1 MTPCPRTWFSTEFHT
16 GKGLLRARLNDLLA
30 APRRRGTLPLVL
42 ALVLTLAAGSLA
54 ACTTRPLPAETAPE
68 PVQAEPAEGGA
79 VTVSFPLS
87 GLEPYV
93 PLSAWTP
100 DTVPAEAMGEVL
112 AEAELLSGQQV
123 VCYRELDSD
132 TTKYWAV
139 RQGDELLRFAVEDSA
154 YADGYGVEDFSSL
167 LGQNGFVIEAPRGAA
182 YTARDYYVFDEEGV
196 PQLLADCAQPTYAP
210 DLDGDGFPDP
220 LWLYHGG
227 REAYCYLVWED
238 AVYQV
243 DLLDCVQ
250 KALPDWRSP
259 DGWESPTFSTQG
271 LFYDEATG
279 LAFLGVADGV
289 TRFGYLRFYPGR
301 VEVTALPAET
311 QPDWQVENQENRAGF
326 LTVGEQTWVLTEDGD
341 GIHLAEVLYGLSETT
356 LQPFTDILGTDG
368 YTLDYVQGPAGDYR
382 SYYGADGTPLALS
395 FGWDRADTAVDLDGD
410 GVRELVCGVTYM
422 ADGVPAVLVY
432 RLVDGEIR
440 QAEASALPDDIYQNG
455 LPADGPAWTTYD
467 PETNTIT
474 TSLQFPGEEER
485 QSWSAELALEDLDF
499 YPYQYQYLP

>member
-16 GKGLLRARLNDLLA
+16 GKWLLRTRLNDLLA
-30 APRRRGTLPLVL
+30 APRRRGAAPLVL
-42 ALVLTLAAGSLA
+42 ALFLTLAAGSLA
-54 ACTTRPLPAETAPE
+54 ACTQEPLSGETTPE
-68 PVQAEPAEGGA
+68 PVQTETAEDGV
-79 VTVSFPLS
+79 VTVSYALS
-87 GLEPYV
+87 DLEPYV

-227 REAYCYLVWED
+227 REAYCYLVWEG
-238 AVYQV
+238 ALYRV
-243 DLLDCVQ
+243 DLLDCVR
-250 KALPDWRSP
+250 KALPDWRGP

-311 QPDWQVENQENRAGF
+311 QPDWHVENQESRAGF
-326 LTVGEQTWVLTEDGD
+326 LTVGEQTWVLTEDED
-341 GIHLAEVLYGLSETT
+341 GIHLAEVLYNLSEAT
-356 LQPFTDILGTDG
+356 LQPFTGILGTDG
-368 YTLDYVQGPAGDYR
+368 YALDYGHGPAGDYR
-382 SYYGADGTPLALS
+382 SYYGADGAPLVLS
-395 FGWDRADTAVDLDGD
+395 FGWDRSDTLVDLDGD

-432 RLVDGEIR
+432 RLSEGEIL
-440 QAEASALPDDIYQNG
+440 QAEASAVPEKVYQSG
-455 LPADGPAWTTYD
+455 PPAVGPAQSHYD
-467 PETNTIT
+467 PESNTVT
-474 TSLQFPGEEER
+474 TSLRFQGEEAQ
-485 QSWSAELALEDLDF
+485 QSWTVPLELEGLEF

>member
-1 MTPCPRTWFSTEFHT
+1 MNRCPRTWFSTEFHT
-16 GKGLLRARLNDLLA
+16 GKRLLRARLNDLLA
-30 APRRRGTLPLVL
+30 APRRRGTAPLVL
-42 ALVLTLAAGSLA
+42 ALFLTLTAGSLA
-54 ACTTRPLPAETAPE
+54 ACTPEQLPAAITPE
-68 PVQAEPAEGGA
+68 PVQTGTSEDGA
-79 VTVSFPLS
+79 LTVSFPLS
-87 GLEPYV
+87 DLEPYV
-93 PLSAWTP
+93 PGAFWTP
-100 DTVPAEAMGEVL
+100 DTVPADAMGEVL
-112 AEAELLSGQQV
+112 AEAELMDGQQV
-123 VCYRELDSD
+123 VCYRELGSD

-154 YADGYGVEDFSSL
+154 YTDGYTVGEFSSL
-167 LGQNGFVIEAPRGAA
+167 LGQSGFVIEAPRGAA

-196 PQLLADCAQPTYAP
+196 PRLLADCAQPTYAP
-210 DLDGDGFPDP
+210 DLDGDGYPDP

-250 KALPDWRSP
+250 KALPDWRGP
-259 DGWESPTFSTQG
+259 DGLESPTFSTQG

-311 QPDWQVENQENRAGF
+311 QPDWQVENQESRAGF
-326 LTVGEQTWVLTEDGD
+326 LTVGEQTWVLTENEDGV
-341 GIHLAEVLYGLSETT
+341 HLTEVLYGLSEAT
-356 LQPFTDILGTDG
+356 LQPFTDILGTNG
-368 YTLDYVQGPAGDYR
+368 YTLDYVQGPAGNYR
-382 SYYGADGTPLALS
+382 SYYGTDGTPLALS
-395 FGWDRADTAVDLDGD
+395 FGWDRSDTPVDLDGD
-410 GVRELVCGVTYM
+410 GVRELVCSVTYM

-432 RLVDGEIR
+432 HLSEGEIR
-440 QAEASALPDDIYQNG
+440 QAEASAVPEDIYQND
-455 LPADGPAWTTYD
+455 LPPSGPAWTTYD
-467 PETNTIT
+467 PETNTVT

-485 QSWSAELALEDLDF
+485 RSWTAALTLEGLDF

>member
-1 MTPCPRTWFSTEFHT
+1 M
-16 GKGLLRARLNDLLA
+16 
-30 APRRRGTLPLVL
+30 
-42 ALVLTLAAGSLA
+42 
-54 ACTTRPLPAETAPE
+54 
-68 PVQAEPAEGGA
+68 
-79 VTVSFPLS
+79 TVSFPLS
-87 GLEPYV
+87 ALEPYV
-93 PLSAWTP
+93 PASTWTP
-100 DTVPAEAMGEVL
+100 DTVPADAIGEVL
-112 AEAELLSGQQV
+112 AEAELIDGQQV
-123 VCYRELDSD
+123 VCYREPGSD

-154 YADGYGVEDFSSL
+154 YTGGYSVGEFSSL
-167 LGQNGFVIEAPRGAA
+167 LGQSGFVIEAPRGAA
-182 YTARDYYVFDEEGV
+182 YTARDYYVFDKEGV
-196 PQLLADCAQPTYAP
+196 PRLLADCAQPTYAP
-210 DLDGDGFPDP
+210 DLDGDGYPDP

-227 REAYCYLVWED
+227 RETYCYLVWED

-250 KALPDWRSP
+250 KALPDWSGP

-311 QPDWQVENQENRAGF
+311 QPDWHVENQESRAGF
-326 LTVGEQTWVLTEDGD
+326 LTVGEQTWVLTEDED
-341 GIHLAEVLYGLSETT
+341 GIHLAEVLYNLSEAT

-368 YTLDYVQGPAGDYR
+368 YTLDYVQSPAGNYR
-382 SYYGADGTPLALS
+382 SYYGVDGTPLALS
-395 FGWDRADTAVDLDGD
+395 FGWDRSDTLVDLDGD
-410 GVRELVCGVTYM
+410 GVRELVCSVTYM

-440 QAEASALPDDIYQNG
+440 QAEASAVPVDIYQNDPPPSG
-455 LPADGPAWTTYD
+455 LAWTTYD
-467 PETNTIT
+467 PETNTVT

-485 QSWSAELALEDLDF
+485 RSWTATLTLEELDF